1 MEKQTFRTSD
11 GIEIAYYID
20 DFTDPW
26 TAAEPLLM
34 LHPAMSSSKRYFSMV
49 PGLARRFRVIRMDT
63 RGHGASQIPAANV
76 PVNKERLTLD
86 AVELLD
92 HLKLEKVHILAAS
105 AGGYVGQQLAI
116 HHPQRVKSLVLFCS
130 TPGFKGEQGKRWLA
144 DAGKRG
150 MRAVFGE
157 TINDRLPVGVAD
169 QRLIDWVL
177 DEICKNDLA
186 WLARFIGY
194 WTDTDFMDEIHA
206 IKCPTLIVAP
216 GAEPIGSLSL
226 YSDMM
231 KRIKG
236 AQLIVYDNA
245 RHNVYDYMPDRCVA
259 DALKF
264 HDTRFPVQGS
274 LSLDGRGPG
283 RG

>member
-1 MEKQTFRTSD
+1 MDKQTFRTSD

-26 TAAEPLLM
+26 TSAEPLLM
-34 LHPAMSSSKRYFSMV
+34 LHPAMSSAKRYFSMV
-49 PGLARRFRVIRMDT
+49 PGLARRFRVIRVDT
-63 RGHGASQIPAANV
+63 RGHGASQIPAANL

-86 AVELLD
+86 ACELLD
-92 HLKLEKVHILAAS
+92 HLKLSKVHLLGAS
-105 AGGYVGQQLAI
+105 AGGYVAQQLAI

-144 DAGKRG
+144 DAATRG

-157 TINDRLPVGVAD
+157 TINDRLPVGEAEPG
-169 QRLIDWVL
+169 LINWVL

-186 WLARFIGY
+186 FLARFIGY

-206 IKCPTLIVAP
+206 IRCPTLIVAP

-226 YSDMM
+226 YTDMI

-236 AQLIVYDNA
+236 AELVVYENA
-245 RHNVYDYMPDRCVA
+245 RHNIYDYLPDRCVA
-259 DALKF
+259 EVLKF
-264 HDTRFPVQGS
+264 HA
-274 LSLDGRGPG
+274 GRLPEASA
-283 RG
+283 